1 VDYVRTLHLAAS
13 TLECAVEQALRE
25 LLDQRA
31 PFDYATI
38 RELAAPTKPEV
49 PELVTPEVPDLRVYD
64 ALLAEAT
71 P

>member
-25 LLDQRA
+25 LLDQRV

-38 RELAAPTKPEV
+38 RERAAPAKPEV

-64 ALLAEAT
+64 ALLAGVAQ
-71 P
+71 